1 MQQQSYPYLCWVD
14 PLNINNKGRR
24 LTRLR
29 IGVTHIPLP
38 NITIVTQKDRKLEI
52 GHGNKSEYTVQM
64 YLEVLCK
71 LCFDNTITKSN
82 EDRVL
87 VLLRALCQTLQTKHL
102 HKCLISDVKEAGK
115 RWPYSLSSKKLLG
128 TKSFSI
134 SICLKN
140 KNTTCTEQKI
150 LIHKK
155 GSRVNTL
162 ADIYR
167 LSVQYNV
174 EKLSNL

>member
-1 MQQQSYPYLCWVD
+1 VLGG

-87 VLLRALCQTLQTKHL
+87 VLLRELCQTLQTKHW
-102 HKCLISDVKEAGK
+102 HKCLISDVKEAGTGRTACPQK
-115 RWPYSLSSKKLLG
+115 SCSVPRVLVFPY
-128 TKSFSI
+128 
-134 SICLKN
+134 
-140 KNTTCTEQKI
+140 
-150 LIHKK
+150 
-155 GSRVNTL
+155 
-162 ADIYR
+162 A
-167 LSVQYNV
+167 
-174 EKLSNL
+174 